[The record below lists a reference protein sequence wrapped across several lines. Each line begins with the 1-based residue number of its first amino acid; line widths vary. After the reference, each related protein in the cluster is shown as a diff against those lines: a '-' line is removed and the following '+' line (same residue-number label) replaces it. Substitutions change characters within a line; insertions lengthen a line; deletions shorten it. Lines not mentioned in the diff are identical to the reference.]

1 MWRYIYSSETRR
13 WTQYNCDWGGNRE
26 YPPFTAECDF
36 ANGMMHFMHL
46 VIEEPIIA
54 AGDSKGDVCGGN
66 CSPGRN
72 GRSRSGY
79 SSIGYSQGKLHA
91 WYMVPYYYQLFVWV
105 LEDYASEV
113 WTLKH
118 TIEVP
123 QMFGREYAREYCDK
137 EDKTFI
143 DEMFAIHPDRN
154 LIFLTDW
161 KEVNLSYDMD
171 SKEVHLMCT
180 SGDFVGGLPFIP
192 SFVDL
197 ARPFQKS
204 LF

>member
-1 MWRYIYSSETRR
+1 MPLSVEDTSDIGFIGHSQERLYALHMNYSDDD
-13 WTQYNCDWGGNRE
+13 C
-26 YPPFTAECDF
+26 
-36 ANGMMHFMHL
+36 
-46 VIEEPIIA
+46 
-54 AGDSKGDVCGGN
+54 
-66 CSPGRN
+66 
-72 GRSRSGY
+72 
-79 SSIGYSQGKLHA
+79 
-91 WYMVPYYYQLFVWV
+91 QLTVWV

-118 TIEVP
+118 TVDVP
-123 QMFGREYAREYCDK
+123 QLFGREYAREDCDK

-143 DEMFAIHPDRN
+143 DEMFAIHTDRN

-192 SFVDL
+192 SFADL
-197 ARPFQKS
+197 VVG
-204 LF
+204 

>member
-1 MWRYIYSSETRR
+1 MWRYTRR
-13 WTQYNCDWGGNRE
+13 KPGDGIGTTVVGGT
-26 YPPFTAECDF
+26 YYSCS
-36 ANGMMHFMHL
+36 GL
-46 VIEEPIIA
+46 
-54 AGDSKGDVCGGN
+54 KGDVCGEIALPEGMEEA
-66 CSPGRN
+66 
-72 GRSRSGY
+72 RSGY

-91 WYMVPYYYQLFVWV
+91 WYMVPYYYQLSVWE

-161 KEVNLSYDMD
+161 KEVNL
-171 SKEVHLMCT
+171 
-180 SGDFVGGLPFIP
+180 
-192 SFVDL
+192 
-197 ARPFQKS
+197 
-204 LF
+204 